1 VLKIFENVGAA
12 AGGGVMPLLEP
23 LLLELLDPELLP
35 ELDAFPELEPELD
48 VLPELEPELDVPEPE
63 LLPVPLLDL
72 PPLEPFPASA
82 TVPPLPDEPPL
93 DELPGSLAAASSP
106 EAPVAETALTL
117 PPLGGGVSV
126 VPPYGPP
133 SGSSAPPHPEA
144 MPAARTPESTTEQVD
159 SFMVFSPRLCLQ
171 RLRAPSTPKT
181 GTISALSHAGG

>member
-1 VLKIFENVGAA
+1 MLKIIENVGAA
-12 AGGGVMPLLEP
+12 ADGGGVPLLDP

-35 ELDAFPELEPELD
+35 ELV
-48 VLPELEPELDVPEPE
+48 VLPELEPELALLPELEPE
-63 LLPVPLLDL
+63 LEVAGPELPPVPPLDL
-72 PPLEPFPASA
+72 PPLEPCPASA

-93 DELPGSLAAASSP
+93 DELPGSLTAASSP

-144 MPAARTPESTTEQVD
+144 MPAARTPESRTEQVD
-159 SFMVFSPRLCLQ
+159 SFMVFIP
-171 RLRAPSTPKT
+171 
-181 GTISALSHAGG
+181 

>member
-12 AGGGVMPLLEP
+12 AAGGVVPLLEP

-35 ELDAFPELEPELD
+35 ELDLVPELEPELD
-48 VLPELEPELDVPEPE
+48 VLPELEPELEVAGTE

-72 PPLEPFPASA
+72 PPLEPCPAST

-93 DELPGSLAAASSP
+93 DELPGSLVAASSP
-106 EAPVAETALTL
+106 EPPVAETAFTL
-117 PPLGGGVSV
+117 PPLGGGVSL

-144 MPAARTPESTTEQVD
+144 MPAARTPESNMEQVD
-159 SFMVFSPRLCLQ
+159 RFMVISPGLVLH
-171 RLRAPSTPKT
+171 RLRAPGTTKT
-181 GTISALSHAGG
+181 GTMSALSRAGG